1 MQQTEFLSKV
11 IVTEFNT
18 KYKTQDTEKK
28 KERILR
34 TKIQGINL
42 CGSVSDCMQLS
53 PVDEKDMFTLS
64 PDITNSSLPLFNL
77 IKVVGRQQ
85 LDLEDQVTAF
95 AVNRQNWGNQLS

>member
-1 MQQTEFLSKV
+1 
-11 IVTEFNT
+11 
-18 KYKTQDTEKK
+18 
-28 KERILR
+28 
-34 TKIQGINL
+34 
-42 CGSVSDCMQLS
+42 MQLS